1 MNWLPVCWNYQT
13 LNSSLWLR
21 TAAVLPK
28 ESGHGEE
35 RWLSQWKA
43 GGITYIGKIPLM
55 PNPGLQSAKLGL
67 ISNSIYSTDS
77 LQGLMFNAWRSMAH
91 SIKPIWKRKA
101 SVHFTWLFFHL
112 HEACSK
118 PFPSYSYASCRHY
131 HSHWDVS
138 FFFQCPGQDEGL
150 LGQTL
155 LHIAVHKS
163 YITGS
168 CFASRLA

>member
-101 SVHFTWLFFHL
+101 SVHFTWLFFSL
-112 HEACSK
+112 A
-118 PFPSYSYASCRHY
+118 
-131 HSHWDVS
+131 W
-138 FFFQCPGQDEGL
+138 GL
-150 LGQTL
+150 FKAFSQLQLCQLQTL
-155 LHIAVHKS
+155 PLTLGCFFLLPVPRSGWGAARADSSAHHGAQILH
-163 YITGS
+163 YRELF
-168 CFASRLA
+168 CL